1 MSAQRSIPAWA
12 TSLVAVSALMVSA
25 PSSWAQGT
33 KAAPVATQEKVKAK
47 AKAAA
52 KEIDLNSATSEELM
66 TLPGVGEATSEKI
79 IAGRPYKAVDDL
91 AKSGVPAATIAK
103 IKPLAVVHPLPEAVD
118 VNTASAERLET
129 LPGVG
134 PALAKAIM
142 ADRPYKTFDD
152 LAKVKGLGPAKLK
165 ELRGRV
171 EFGKAGSA
179 VEKVKT
185 AVKEKA
191 DTAKDTLSTVKE
203 KAGEKAGT
211 VKEKMAKGVTAGRE
225 KAAETIKPKLAPGQK
240 VNINT
245 ASLTELDELFGIG
258 KVRAQAIID
267 GRPYKSI
274 EDIMKVKGIKE
285 GEFSKIKDN
294 ITVK

>member
-1 MSAQRSIPAWA
+1 MMSVQRGLTAWA
-12 TSLVAVSALMVSA
+12 SSMLAVTAVLASAHGSRAQA
-25 PSSWAQGT
+25 PKT
-33 KAAPVATQEKVKAK
+33 AATVTQEKVKGK
-47 AKAAA
+47 AKAAT
-52 KEIDLNSATSEELM
+52 KEIDLNSASAEELM

-91 AKSGVPAATIAK
+91 SKAGVPAATIAK
-103 IKPLAVVHPLPEAVD
+103 IKPLAVVNPLPVAVD

-129 LPGVG
+129 LPGIG
-134 PALAKAIM
+134 PALAKAII

-171 EFGKAGSA
+171 EFGKGSAA
-179 VEKVKT
+179 VEKPKATVR
-185 AVKEKA
+185 EKA
-191 DTAKDTLSTVKE
+191 DTAKE
-203 KAGEKAGT
+203 KAAG
-211 VKEKMAKGVTAGRE
+211 KEKMEKAVPAGRE
-225 KAAETIKPKLAPGQK
+225 KPAETIKPKLAPGQK

-258 KVRAQAIID
+258 KVRAQAIVD
-267 GRPYKSI
+267 GRPYKTI